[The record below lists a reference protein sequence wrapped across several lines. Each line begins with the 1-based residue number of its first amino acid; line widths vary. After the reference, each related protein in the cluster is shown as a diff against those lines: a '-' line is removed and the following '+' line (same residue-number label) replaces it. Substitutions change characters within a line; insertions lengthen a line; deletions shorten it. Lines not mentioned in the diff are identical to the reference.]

1 MNSLPPRPGKVILRA
16 EEAEAWIDGYAFLDR
31 ARRQAA
37 DQERAL
43 GEARDAAYAE
53 GFEAGRRAGE
63 TQAARL
69 LATTRDDVDRYLARL
84 EPALAELALDLVR
97 RLLGEFDEAELVARC
112 VRQALREWRQAH
124 RIRIRVAPSLEAP
137 VAALLSEEPP
147 ATGDYEV
154 EADAQL
160 GPGQCLLVS
169 PVAVM
174 DIGVDSQL
182 DVLRQALLDAP
193 ADGQESA

>member
-16 EEAEAWIDGYAFLDR
+16 EEAEAWIDGYAFLER

-37 DQERAL
+37 DQDRAL
-43 GEARDAAYAE
+43 RDARDEAHAE

-63 TQAARL
+63 IQAARL
-69 LATTRDDVDRYLARL
+69 LATTRDDVARYLERL

-112 VRQALREWRQAH
+112 VRQALREWRQEH
-124 RIRIRVAPSLEAP
+124 RIRIRVAPSLEAR
-137 VAALLSEEPP
+137 VATLLSADP
-147 ATGDYEV
+147 AVTQDYEV
-154 EADAQL
+154 EADPQL
-160 GPGQCLLVS
+160 GLEQCLLVT

-193 ADGQESA
+193 VDDQEPA

>member
-37 DQERAL
+37 DQDRVL
-43 GEARDAAYAE
+43 REARDEAYAE

-63 TQAARL
+63 IQAARL
-69 LATTRDDVDRYLARL
+69 LTTTRDDVARYLEHL

-97 RLLGEFDEAELVARC
+97 RLLGEFDEAELVAHC
-112 VRQALREWRQAH
+112 VRQALREWRQEH
-124 RIRIRVAPSLEAP
+124 RIRIRVAPSLEAR
-137 VAALLSEEPP
+137 VATLLSADP
-147 ATGDYEV
+147 TVTQDYEV
-154 EADAQL
+154 EADPQL
-160 GPGQCLLVS
+160 GPEQCLLMT

-193 ADGQESA
+193 VDGQEPA